1 MTLSTIIVAVVVLAA
16 AAYILR
22 HVCGLFKGTTG
33 CCSGG
38 CSGSCTSCRTA
49 EKKRPTEQNSAEK

>member
-1 MTLSTIIVAVVVLAA
+1 MTLSNIIIAVVVLAA

-22 HVCGLFKGTTG
+22 HVVGLFKGTKG

-38 CSGSCTSCRTA
+38 CSGGCPSCCVA
-49 EKKRPTEQNSAEK
+49 EKKSSEKQKPAEK